1 MNSDGKHPGSAP
13 LRDQYQADDEISLI
27 DLALVLLRRK
37 WLIIGIFIICAGLG
51 LAYALFMTGEPS
63 YRYTTVVELGRMED
77 GKPVEDTDSVKT
89 LLEQTLIPMFRS
101 EMRSA
106 HEDMGYRPPEVLVEI
121 PSGST
126 RLIRLTS
133 DSPQGR
139 EDEVIDLHEGLVDEL
154 KGEHNVLYFTQTAS
168 LEREK
173 GDIRRALEADL
184 ADIDMRKFSFLT
196 DIESIENNL
205 KKLEE
210 ERNNINNQRERLQ
223 QEKAQIKD
231 NINEAEKRLDFA
243 REQQKRAP
251 AEATDESRAM
261 TLLMIQDQIEKA
273 DTRLFDLNH
282 RFNVEIPDREDKLDL
297 SLIDNNMS
305 MQKDQ
310 RALEELKEKI
320 ENIKAEHGRTLEA
333 HKQALAE
340 INDKLNLMSPTEAR
354 YIGLQSMQSVGGT
367 SKKLILALS
376 LVLGG
381 MLGVFGAFFAEF
393 AGKIKEAANQRVSG
407 SVNQ

>member
-1 MNSDGKHPGSAP
+1 MNSENKQPVSPTG
-13 LRDQYQADDEISLI
+13 RDACRADDEISLI

-37 WLIIGIFIICAGLG
+37 WLIMGILLLCGGMG

-63 YRYTTVVELGRMED
+63 YRYTTVIELARMDD
-77 GKPVEDTDSVKT
+77 GSPIEDTDSVKT
-89 LLEQTLIPMFRS
+89 LLEQTVIPMFRS
-101 EMRSA
+101 EMRNA
-106 HEDMGYRPPEVLVEI
+106 HEDMGYRPPEVSVEI

-126 RLIRLTS
+126 RLIRLST
-133 DSPQGR
+133 DIPQSR
-139 EDEVIDLHEGLVDEL
+139 QDEVIDLHDKLVEEL
-154 KGEHNVLYFTQTAS
+154 KGEHSVMYFTQTTS

-173 GDIRRALEADL
+173 GDIERVLEADL

-196 DIESIENNL
+196 DIESVENNL

-210 ERNNINNQRERLQ
+210 EKKYINHQRARLQ
-223 QEKAQIKD
+223 EEKAQIKD
-231 NINEAEKRLDFA
+231 NINEAKKRLDFA

-251 AEATDESRAM
+251 DEATDESRAM

-320 ENIKAEHGRTLEA
+320 ENIKAEYSRTLEA

-393 AGKIKEAANQRVSG
+393 VGKIKEASNQRVSG